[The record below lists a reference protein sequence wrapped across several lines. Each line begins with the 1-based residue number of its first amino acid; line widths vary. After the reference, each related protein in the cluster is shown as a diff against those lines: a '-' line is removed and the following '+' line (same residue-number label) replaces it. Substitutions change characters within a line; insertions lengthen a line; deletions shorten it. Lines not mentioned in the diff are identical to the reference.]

1 MRPREIHGTATV
13 VDVAQVGT
21 DRHPFPTLG
30 SHWSRRRPSHRNCSF
45 VPFPPRS
52 PDPGA
57 PRCEKQVTAV
67 DGPDAATTPRN
78 THPTLQ
84 SGRCSR
90 DIACLNWERGP
101 AAGVA
106 SPPPPFCHGSVIAHP
121 SSYVRRSQGPGCA
134 HHHHRHP
141 ARPHRICTLHSLA
154 ARPGHDFRDLG
165 RSTTPKTHASSYP
178 YNLAGWTGCPFL
190 ARSGFPSLVPS
201 LLR

>member
-1 MRPREIHGTATV
+1 MERPQWSTLLKWERIATHFLHLVLTGHAVGRPTATV
-13 VDVAQVGT
+13 LS
-21 DRHPFPTLG
+21 FP
-30 SHWSRRRPSHRNCSF
+30 P
-45 VPFPPRS
+45 PPRS

-106 SPPPPFCHGSVIAHP
+106 SPPPPPFCHGSVIAHP

-154 ARPGHDFRDLG
+154 ARPGHDFPGLG
-165 RSTTPKTHASSYP
+165 TLHHPQDARILLSP